1 MNPNKNRSVSRSASP
16 TSPRPAVNTW
26 GLCVNGSNTVTP
38 DIIVN
43 HRRTVLCQLVSL
55 ISVPNTNPLFVS
67 ARPNR
72 ETPSDTSHFHI
83 AGERSN
89 TSSPRLVISKSTREA
104 FPFKRFRGP
113 FNMPFKQH
121 VSWAFNI
128 SGSTPFVSFR
138 VTTATLTRRRRRWS

>member
-1 MNPNKNRSVSRSASP
+1 MNPNKNRSVSRSGSP

-104 FPFKRFRGP
+104 FHSNASEDLSTCHSNNTSVG
-113 FNMPFKQH
+113 H
-121 VSWAFNI
+121 SI
-128 SGSTPFVSFR
+128 SLDRLHLYHSG
-138 VTTATLTRRRRRWS
+138 